1 MSDKS
6 KKQVTFLEKGSYALY
21 FLGQNIFYMLIYLY
35 MNTYFTDVGIST
47 MAVAV
52 IALIVKVWDA
62 VNDPIFGGL
71 IDKIKFKHGKF
82 VPWLR
87 IAVYIVFAATVMM
100 FAIPNSFNM
109 GFKIA
114 WAVVAYLLWSVGY
127 TLNDVPI
134 FGLITTIT
142 DNQNERT
149 SLNAI
154 GRVSAMIAVLAVM
167 IVIPM
172 FRNAIGGWT
181 QTVLLLSIIAVI
193 TMVPIGFT
201 AKERVIPE
209 GKSESVS
216 VKQMMKY
223 LVSNKYLFIYYL
235 AFLISGTCNIAS
247 TWGLYIARYCVG
259 NEAIMTVTS
268 IAGMVPAII
277 IGMFVPL
284 ICRKVDKF
292 KLYYIATIVTLFATV
307 AKWIVGYSNI
317 NAYIAMSIVVALP
330 AAFTSILM
338 YMFTPDCAEYG
349 CYKTGT
355 SAPGIT
361 FATQTFFAKMQSALV
376 SSFGAFILGLIGFV
390 EGADAVQAEG
400 FDKVLWN
407 TSNIAPIVG
416 TIIALVVLHFYKLND
431 HDVQLMAKVNSGE
444 ITREEAEAQM
454 KNKY

>member
-1 MSDKS
+1 MADS
-6 KKQVTFLEKGSYALY
+6 KKGKVTGLEKASYALY
-21 FLGQNIFYMLIYLY
+21 FLGQNIFYMLIYMY

-71 IDKIKFKHGKF
+71 IDKVKFKKGKF

-87 IAVYIVFAATVMM
+87 IAVYIVFASTVMM
-100 FAIPNSFNM
+100 FAIPNSLSI

-114 WAVVAYLLWSVGY
+114 WAITAYLLWSVGY

-142 DNQNERT
+142 DDQNERI

-154 GRVSAMIAVLAVM
+154 GRVSAMIAVLIIMV
-167 IVIPM
+167 VIPT
-172 FRNAIGGWT
+172 FRQAIGGWT
-181 QTVLLLSIIAVI
+181 ATVLVLSVIAVI
-193 TMVPIGFT
+193 TMVPIGFI

-216 VKQMMKY
+216 VKQMFKY
-223 LVSNKYLFIYYL
+223 LVSNKYLFIFYL
-235 AFLISGTCNIAS
+235 AFLISGSFNIAS
-247 TWGLYIARYCVG
+247 TWGMYIARICLG
-259 NEAIMTVTS
+259 NEAIMSITG
-268 IAGMVPAII
+268 IAGMVPTII
-277 IGMFVPL
+277 IGLFVPAL
-284 ICRKVDKF
+284 CKKVDKF
-292 KLYYIATIVTLFATV
+292 KIYYIATIFTLIATV
-307 AKWIVGYSNI
+307 AKWIVGYTNV
-317 NAYIAMSIVVALP
+317 NAYVAMTIVASLP
-330 AAFTSILM
+330 AGFTSILM

-349 CYKTGT
+349 HYKTGT

-361 FATQTFFAKMQSALV
+361 FATQTFFAKLQSALV
-376 SSFGAFILGLIGFV
+376 SSVGAVVLGMIGFV
-390 EGADAVQAEG
+390 EGEGAQQIEG
-400 FDKVLWN
+400 FDRILWN
-407 TSNIAPIVG
+407 TSNITPIIG
-416 TIIALVVLHFYKLND
+416 YIIALVVLFFYKLND

-444 ITREEAEAQM
+444 MTREEAEAQM